1 MPERKK
7 GVRRR
12 KRGPRSGR
20 VPEAGEPGFRSLVE
34 HSVDLIA
41 VLGADG
47 RVQYASPSAER
58 LLGYGPAEL
67 VGEVGFAYVHRE
79 DRARV
84 QDAFARALEGG
95 ADEIREVYRFRHKD
109 GSWRTLESVVSNLL
123 GEPTVGGMVISS
135 RVVTERDVLELQY
148 RSLFENM
155 VEGFAYCRMV
165 FDHDRPHDFVYLRV
179 NRAFEALTGLKGVV
193 GRKVSEV
200 IPGIRDTNP
209 ELFDI
214 YGRVATTGKPER
226 FETYVPA
233 LEIWFSVSAYSPE
246 HGHFVAVF
254 DNITERKRLE
264 AQLRQAQKMESV
276 GRLAGGVAH
285 DFNNLL
291 TVMLSNATLARDGLP
306 EGDPARADLMEIEE
320 AAKRAAVLTR
330 QLLAFA
336 RRQVAEPRALDL
348 NAVTLAM
355 DKMLRRLI
363 GEDVELV
370 TLLAEELGTVWADP
384 GHIEQVLVNLA
395 VNARDAMP
403 GGGKL
408 TIETSN
414 VALDAEYAAHHVTM
428 TPGEYVLLAVSDT
441 GHGMTP
447 EVLEHAFEPFFTTKE
462 RGKGTGLGLSTC
474 YGIVKQSGGWIWV
487 YSEPGQGT
495 TFKIYLP
502 RIRAP
507 AEVFAPVAPAPLRGG
522 TETILMVED
531 DAKVREAALRSLRE
545 RGYSVV
551 EAANGWEALRA
562 AEDRSTPIAL
572 LLTDIVMPHMGG
584 RELVERL
591 RALRPQIKVLYTSGY
606 AEQAIVHQGTLDRG
620 VAFLP
625 KPFDSTG
632 LARKVREVLDAPAA
646 TGPASPRPSEAPSRP
661 RPTPA

>member
-1 MPERKK
+1 MPGRKSDAGRPER
-7 GVRRR
+7 GRRA
-12 KRGPRSGR
+12 GR
-20 VPEAGEPGFRSLVE
+20 APEGGEPGFRSLVE

-41 VLGADG
+41 ILGADG
-47 RVQYASPSAER
+47 RIKYASPSATR
-58 LLGYGPAEL
+58 LLGYGPTEL
-67 VGEVGFAYVHRE
+67 VGEAGFDYVHQD
-79 DRARV
+79 DRARM
-84 QDAFARALEGG
+84 QGKFSRALEGG
-95 ADEIREVYRFRHKD
+95 TEEIREVYRFRHKD

-123 GEPTVGGMVISS
+123 NEPTVAGMVISS
-135 RVVTERDVLELQY
+135 RIVTERDVLEIQY

-155 VEGFAYCRMV
+155 VEGFAYCRMLYER
-165 FDHDRPHDFVYLRV
+165 DRPHDFVYLRV
-179 NRAFEALTGLKGVV
+179 NRAFEELTGLKGVV
-193 GRKVSEV
+193 GRKVTDV

-214 YGRVATTGKPER
+214 YGRVATTGKPET

-233 LEIWFSVSAYSPE
+233 LGTWFAVSTYSPE
-246 HGHFVAVF
+246 HGHFAAVF
-254 DNITERKRLE
+254 NNITERKRLE

-291 TVMLSNATLARDGLP
+291 TVMLSNAGLAKDGMSP
-306 EGDPARADLMEIEE
+306 GDSAWADIVEIED

-414 VALDAEYAAHHVTM
+414 VALDAEYAARHVTM

-502 RIRAP
+502 RIQAQ
-507 AEVFAPVAPAPLRGG
+507 AEAFTPTVPAPLRGG

-531 DAKVREAALRSLRE
+531 DAKVREVALRSLRE
-545 RGYSVV
+545 RGYSVL

-562 AEDRSTPIAL
+562 AEDRSATIAL

-591 RALRPQIKVLYTSGY
+591 RALRPGIKVLYTSGY

-625 KPFDSTG
+625 KPFDSTS
-632 LARKVREVLDAPAA
+632 LARKVREVLDAPL
-646 TGPASPRPSEAPSRP
+646 TPGPPSLRSSGAC
-661 RPTPA
+661 

>member
-1 MPERKK
+1 
-7 GVRRR
+7 
-12 KRGPRSGR
+12 
-20 VPEAGEPGFRSLVE
+20 VPQANEPGFRSLVE

-41 VLGADG
+41 ILGADG
-47 RVQYASPSAER
+47 RIKYASPSATR
-58 LLGYGPAEL
+58 LLGYGSGEL
-67 VGEVGFAYVHRE
+67 VGEGGFDYVHQD

-84 QDAFARALEGG
+84 QGAFARALEGG
-95 ADEIREVYRFRHKD
+95 TDEIREVFRFRHKD
-109 GSWRTLESVVSNLL
+109 GSWRMLESVVSNLL
-123 GEPTVGGMVISS
+123 NEPTVAGMVISS
-135 RVVTERDVLELQY
+135 RVVTERDVLEMQY

-155 VEGFAYCRMV
+155 VEGFAYCRML
-165 FDHDRPHDFVYLRV
+165 FEHDRPHDFVYLRV

-193 GRKVSEV
+193 GRKVTDV

-214 YGRVATTGKPER
+214 YGRVATTGKPEK

-233 LEIWFSVSAYSPE
+233 LEIWFSIAAYSPE

-291 TVMLSNATLARDGLP
+291 TVVLSNATLAKDGLP
-306 EGDPARADLMEIEE
+306 EGDPARDDLTEVED

-370 TLLAEELGTVWADP
+370 SLLAEGLGTVWADP

-403 GGGKL
+403 GGGEL
-408 TIETSN
+408 AIETSN
-414 VALDAEYAAHHVTM
+414 VTLDAEYAARHVSM
-428 TPGEYVLLAVSDT
+428 AAGEYVLLAVSDT

-487 YSEPGQGT
+487 YSEPGKGT

-502 RIRAP
+502 RIQALAEAFAP
-507 AEVFAPVAPAPLRGG
+507 AVPAPLCGG

-531 DAKVREAALRSLRE
+531 DTKVREVALRSLRE
-545 RGYSVV
+545 RGYRVL

-562 AEDRSTPIAL
+562 AEDRNATIAL

-591 RALRPQIKVLYTSGY
+591 RALRPEIKVLYTSGY

-625 KPFDSTG
+625 KPFDSTS
-632 LARKVREVLDAPAA
+632 LARKVREVLDAPTASGRPPLQ
-646 TGPASPRPSEAPSRP
+646 GPGAP
-661 RPTPA
+661 